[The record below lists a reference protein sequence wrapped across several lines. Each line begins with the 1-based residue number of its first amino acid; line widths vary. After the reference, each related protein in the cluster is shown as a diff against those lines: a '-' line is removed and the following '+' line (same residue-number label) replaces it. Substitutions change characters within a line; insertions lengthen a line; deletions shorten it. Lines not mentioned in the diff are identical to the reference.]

1 MSLITAMEALKKQ
14 PLTSEELQMLQ
25 EFQRQFDLDDDDPL
39 NVVLAMMARSQI
51 IIETAPDLLQQKVA
65 ETIEL
70 HRTNLRDQAV
80 LTAKEVISDIS
91 RLLLAQQRNDTSNLS
106 VIWRQR
112 LYGFAVGAMCMLVGM
127 GSTFALVR
135 LLH

>member
-1 MSLITAMEALKKQ
+1 MTLVSSMEALKKQ
-14 PLTSEELQMLQ
+14 PLTPEEINMLQ

-91 RLLLAQQRNDTSNLS
+91 RVLLDQHKRDASS
-106 VIWRQR
+106 SSAIWRQR
-112 LYGFAVGAMCMLVGM
+112 LYGFGSGVVCTLVSIGSAFAMMKWL
-127 GSTFALVR
+127 
-135 LLH
+135 

>member
-14 PLTSEELQMLQ
+14 PLTPEEVKMLQ

-51 IIETAPDLLQQKVA
+51 IIETAPELLQQKVV

-70 HRTNLRDQAV
+70 HRTNLRDQAI

-112 LYGFAVGAMCMLVGM
+112 MYGFCAGAATMFVGM
-127 GSTFALVR
+127 GSVLALAR
-135 LLH
+135 MLH